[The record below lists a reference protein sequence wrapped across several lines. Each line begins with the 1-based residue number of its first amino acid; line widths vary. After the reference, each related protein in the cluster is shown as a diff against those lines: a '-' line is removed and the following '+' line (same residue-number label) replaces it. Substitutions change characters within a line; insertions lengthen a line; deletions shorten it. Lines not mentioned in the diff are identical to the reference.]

1 MHKQVITRK
10 EKERSFRRDAIMDA
24 AVGFFAKKGYRD
36 TTLDEIAIAS
46 EFGKGTI
53 YNYFDSKEDIYTYII
68 DNVSLRLYEIIKQA
82 EADTENT
89 LDFIKVYSRL
99 LIKYCFENRD
109 AFIIFV
115 REAAHF
121 TTDIFITDR
130 RKLFRRHKQVQD
142 LLINKIT
149 DGIRK
154 KEIKNLDPEKLSTVY
169 EHMILPYILFL
180 INHHKN
186 NLDQKQETEFIL
198 SVFFGGIVKTNS
210 KVSS

>member
-1 MHKQVITRK
+1 MHKQVIARK